1 MARLQRIVLPGQPHL
16 IIQRARGDG
25 RVFLDASDGVFYRTT
40 LADAA
45 RDANV
50 ALYAYALSPNEIR
63 LLVTPHD
70 SSGLANLMQG
80 IGRRYVPWF
89 NSKYACTGSPWEGRF
104 RSTVI
109 ETGSQ
114 FLPCLQYVESLNR
127 LPFQEGGQVHLAL
140 PSSAA
145 HHEGFE
151 TDRSVAEHPAFWALG
166 NTPFERQAAYRKL
179 LDKSLSAAA
188 TLAISRA
195 ALNGWALGSESF
207 VTMVSAS
214 SGRRAERALPGRPP
228 KDPLAG
234 LTGNGSESAS

>member
-1 MARLQRIVLPGQPHL
+1 MARLQRLVLPGQPHV

-25 RVFLDASDGVFYRTT
+25 RVFLDVSDGVFYRDT
-40 LADAA
+40 LAHAA
-45 RDANV
+45 RDAKV
-50 ALYAYALSPNEIR
+50 ALYAYALSPHEIR
-63 LLVTPHD
+63 LLVSPDD

-80 IGRRYVPWF
+80 IGRRYVPYF

-109 ETGSQ
+109 ETGPQ

-127 LPFQEGGQVHLAL
+127 VPRDAGQIHLAL
-140 PSSAA
+140 PSSAP

-151 TDRSVAEHPAFWALG
+151 TERSVTEHPAFWALG

-179 LDKSLSAAA
+179 LDQSLSATA
-188 TLAISRA
+188 TLAISSA

-207 VTMVSAS
+207 VTMVSQR

-228 KDPLAG
+228 KKRLGD
-234 LTGNGSESAS
+234 LTASVPESA